1 MKSFHAQRGFTLI
14 ELMIVVAVIAILAAV
29 AYPSYREHV
38 IKTRRAAAAGCLHE
52 HAQLLERHFATQMTY
67 VGAPAF
73 AGQCAADLAQHY
85 AFVPVLA
92 ARTFTVTATPTASQP
107 DSKCAVMGV
116 NQAGAKTT
124 SGTASSAEE
133 CF

>member
-1 MKSFHAQRGFTLI
+1 MKPVREQGGFTLI
-14 ELMIVVAVIAILAAV
+14 ELVIVVAVIAILAAM
-29 AYPSYREHV
+29 AYPSYRQHV

-73 AGQCAADLAQHY
+73 AGQCVADLAQYY
-85 AFVPVLA
+85 AFAAVPA
-92 ARTFTVTATPTASQP
+92 ARTFTLSATPTASQP
-107 DSKCAVMGV
+107 DTKCAVMGL
-116 NQAGAKTT
+116 NQAGAKTQT
-124 SGTASSAEE
+124 GTAPTAEE